1 MAEEKRLLAAARRNA
16 VAVVAVAALAVVIGG
31 CSSSAKTSSA
41 SSSSSAARSSS
52 SSTSSSAPNS
62 TASASS
68 SAVGVG
74 TPLTATGD
82 LEGTVDLGTGFASCA
97 AAPCSG
103 DVTIDSEIGK
113 LTVTNASVH
122 LTMGEDE
129 FEGDGV
135 AGGKVAI
142 PRAGT
147 LTFNELTLTGQGVAE
162 GEEVILDGTASA

>member
-1 MAEEKRLLAAARRNA
+1 MVEEKRPLAAARRNA
-16 VAVVAVAALAVVIGG
+16 VAVVAVAALAIVIGG

-41 SSSSSAARSSS
+41 SSASRSSS
-52 SSTSSSAPNS
+52 SSTSSSASNS

-68 SAVGVG
+68 SDVGAG

-82 LEGTVDLGTGFASCA
+82 LEGTVDLGTGFASCV

-103 DVTIDSEIGK
+103 EVTIDGEIGK
-113 LTVTNASVH
+113 LTVSNASVH

-129 FEGDGV
+129 FEGDGISS
-135 AGGKVAI
+135 GKVAV
-142 PRAGT
+142 PRGGT
-147 LTFNELTLTGQGVAE
+147 LTFKELALIGQGVAE

>member
-1 MAEEKRLLAAARRNA
+1 MAEEQRLREAARRHSA
-16 VAVVAVAALAVVIGG
+16 AVVAVAALALVIGA
-31 CSSSAKTSSA
+31 CSSTSKTTNAASA
-41 SSSSSAARSSS
+41 SSSSGATASSISSPPSTSAA
-52 SSTSSSAPNS
+52 STSESE
-62 TASASS
+62 
-68 SAVGVG
+68 
-74 TPLTATGD
+74 LATGPALAATGA

-97 AAPCSG
+97 AVPCEG
-103 DVTIDSEIGK
+103 AVTIDGEIGK

-135 AGGKVAI
+135 TSGKVSV

-147 LTFNELTLTGQGVAE
+147 LTFTRLTLIGQGVAE